1 MTQHLCGTKEANLN
15 INFKKQLNLIY
26 IFLNKWVILTQNSS
40 LELPLQLSVFLSQLP
55 NSLFFFSL
63 KKIIGLRT
71 LPGSPFHQ
79 LIFFSPPSFYRL
91 HCSPFSKYVTIFNHH
106 HGKVVTSFATRPM
119 QPTYGSH
126 PPLQKIKI
134 KILSS
139 SGGQQGVYNI
149 I

>member
-1 MTQHLCGTKEANLN
+1 MGHFDPKLFSITPSTTLC
-15 INFKKQLNLIY
+15 F
-26 IFLNKWVILTQNSS
+26 S
-40 LELPLQLSVFLSQLP
+40 LSITQLSVFFLSK
-55 NSLFFFSL
+55 
-63 KKIIGLRT
+63 KKIIGLKT
-71 LPGSPFHQ
+71 LPGSPFYQ

-139 SGGQQGVYNI
+139 SSG
-149 I
+149 